1 MKSAAALGRPWQLRS
16 QCRFICLADSSTP
29 ASLHALLYPAISGF
43 ICSARRQIL
52 LFVVESAPANPL
64 AFKRVLQP
72 GAWGCLHP
80 QLQESS
86 YKGCS
91 VKRVETGSAYAFSA
105 LGALVSVFFLCWRLY
120 SHLCLIASD
129 GFIFQEFVR
138 LLSGFI
144 AVSICS
150 SQWQCVTKE
159 GVFSAE
165 VLLLLCNFLLIKPF
179 WALGFLFCG
188 KSWWF
193 FYLIHI
199 SQTIHPAMACHFA
212 SSSEP
217 PCSACI
223 SPGAFVCQQ
232 QGIRREMT
240 LVVCLQETLGELWPT
255 WDSSKSPGQL
265 GCRIPSD
272 LSRMATQ
279 RPPGHTWKI
288 SL

>member
-1 MKSAAALGRPWQLRS
+1 MKSAAALGQPWQLRS

-43 ICSARRQIL
+43 IYSARRQIL

-91 VKRVETGSAYAFSA
+91 VKREETGSAYAFSA
-105 LGALVSVFFLCWRLY
+105 LGALVSVFFLCRRLY

-129 GFIFQEFVR
+129 GFIFQEFVQ

-150 SQWQCVTKE
+150 SQWRCVTKE

-179 WALGFLFCG
+179 WALGFLFYG

-193 FYLIHI
+193 FLPYSHFPHHSSCHGLSLRFFLWTSLFCLHVPRRLCL
-199 SQTIHPAMACHFA
+199 SATGNQVRDDTGGVSAGDPGWAVTHMGLLKVTWMAWMQN
-212 SSSEP
+212 S
-217 PCSACI
+217 
-223 SPGAFVCQQ
+223 
-232 QGIRREMT
+232 
-240 LVVCLQETLGELWPT
+240 LWPE
-255 WDSSKSPGQL
+255 
-265 GCRIPSD
+265 
-272 LSRMATQ
+272 
-279 RPPGHTWKI
+279 
-288 SL
+288 